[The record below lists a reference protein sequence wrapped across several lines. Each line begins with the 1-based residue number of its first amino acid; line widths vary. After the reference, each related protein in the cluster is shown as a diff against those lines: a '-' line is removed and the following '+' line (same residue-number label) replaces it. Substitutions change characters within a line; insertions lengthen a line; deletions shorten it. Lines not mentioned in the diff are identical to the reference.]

1 MLPFYEY
8 LAEQNK
14 QQSISVRSMTEMGNY
29 SYWHFHQEI
38 EIFYS
43 VTGAGKCIVG
53 DYAGRY
59 SPGELVIAGSFL
71 PHDFNYAD
79 DNDRTNNILIHFNPQ
94 VLSGIAEFAP
104 IRRLIDE
111 ARYGIAF
118 KRVPEEVRER
128 LSRLE
133 RESPANRAAGVLSIL
148 AHLSESNASYE
159 VLSSIDFSPDAMDDR
174 SSKRL
179 NAVISFI
186 SQNQH
191 RSISVDEM
199 AELCNLS
206 TPAFCRWFK
215 QVFKTSFVSYMT
227 ARRVD
232 LACHLLETSS
242 LGVSLIGDR
251 VGFDSY
257 SNFNRAFTKLKSV
270 PPREYRKFATA

>member
-133 RESPANRAAGVLSIL
+133 KESPANRAAGVLSIL

-199 AELCNLS
+199 AKLCNLS

-257 SNFNRAFTKLKSV
+257 SNFKIGRAHV
-270 PPREYRKFATA
+270 